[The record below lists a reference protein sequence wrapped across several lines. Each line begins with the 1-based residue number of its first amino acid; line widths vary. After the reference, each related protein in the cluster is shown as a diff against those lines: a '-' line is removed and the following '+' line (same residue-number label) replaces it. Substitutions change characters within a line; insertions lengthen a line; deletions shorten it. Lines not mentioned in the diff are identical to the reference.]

1 MTLDKIRYKAF
12 FISLKTASVG

>member
-1 MTLDKIRYKAF
+1 MNLDKIRYIAF

>member
-1 MTLDKIRYKAF
+1 MNLDKFRYKAF